1 MEFDD
6 ETKTITCTNKKD
18 AFFLITAIE
27 YYLNPHSKIMP
38 LTKVRELLEQFPAK
52 EDFGFKEKGHLIFK
66 YNIEKSLIILDF
78 SYELY
83 DEKMSYVLEVGPICV
98 EDGGLSVMDND
109 TRMYDALKQIKNIK
123 N

>member
-6 ETKTITCTNKKD
+6 ETKTIMCTNKKD

-27 YYLNPHSKIMP
+27 YYLNPNSRIMP
-38 LTKVRELLEQFPAK
+38 LAKVRELLEQLPVK

-83 DEKMSYVLEVGPICV
+83 DEKLNYVLEVGPICV
-98 EDGGLSVMDND
+98 EADSYNGMSDA
-109 TRMYDALKQIKNIK
+109 TRIYNALKQIKNIK